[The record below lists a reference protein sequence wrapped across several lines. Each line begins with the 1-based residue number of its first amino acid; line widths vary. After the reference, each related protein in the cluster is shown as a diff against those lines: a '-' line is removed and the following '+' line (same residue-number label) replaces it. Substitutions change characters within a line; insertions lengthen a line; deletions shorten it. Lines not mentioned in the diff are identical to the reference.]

1 MSWAINYSSTYP
13 RQSVDNC
20 AAPEEYNQR
29 LFIFAHQ
36 GHVLKYFAQK
46 RRRPW
51 STFVKV
57 ADVVVDMEVDIVV
70 AIITKEVTTITK
82 EVATITKE
90 VTKLF

>member
-1 MSWAINYSSTYP
+1 M
-13 RQSVDNC
+13 
-20 AAPEEYNQR
+20 
-29 LFIFAHQ
+29 
-36 GHVLKYFAQK
+36 
-46 RRRPW
+46 
-51 STFVKV
+51 KV